1 MTAGVASGRRFV
13 LGKSHDRTSADAA
26 SWRTRAHFLV
36 AARRRDRTR
45 NLFHVARRRGAWG
58 RQLAAAAL
66 GLGEARDLVR
76 RNGFEQR
83 FYAPGCHLGSNEERE
98 SAS

>member
-1 MTAGVASGRRFV
+1 MIVPAQMLLLGAEQGRLRNAT
-13 LGKSHDRTSADAA
+13 KA
-26 SWRTRAHFLV
+26 RAHFLV
-36 AARRRDRTR
+36 AARRREHAR

-66 GLGEARDLVR
+66 GLGEARGLVR

-83 FYAPGCHLGSNEERE
+83 FHAPGRHLGSNEERE
-98 SAS
+98 RAS